1 MFRLL
6 ISFNNKTKN
15 ITIMKLLY
23 ISLLVLISLVAG
35 YLFLND
41 FSFDNKSFSNYL
53 INTLFIILLT
63 SLAVI
68 GVALLLNR
76 KKDKEKNIMTIRQY
90 YQYKK

>member
-1 MFRLL
+1 
-6 ISFNNKTKN
+6 
-15 ITIMKLLY
+15 MKFLY
-23 ISLLVLISLVAG
+23 ISLLALVGLVAG

-68 GVALLLNR
+68 GMVLLLNKR
-76 KKDKEKNIMTIRQY
+76 KDKGKNIMTIRQY

>member
-1 MFRLL
+1 
-6 ISFNNKTKN
+6 
-15 ITIMKLLY
+15 MKLLY
-23 ISLLVLISLVAG
+23 ISLLVLIGLVAG

-63 SLAVI
+63 SLAFI

-76 KKDKEKNIMTIRQY
+76 RKDKGKNIMTIRQY
-90 YQYKK
+90 YQYKNRS